1 MYVQPSMTSTVAGVV
16 AAISRPASTGPAS
29 CVSWLAPDR
38 TALTLA
44 TACSSS
50 PATSG
55 TTSRDEAK
63 YGAAKIPIANVVAS
77 SAANERCPVLCR
89 IGMTSISGPRAASEM
104 SIVFFAPSFAITVPA
119 GMPKIAIG
127 SISTASAKPIF
138 AVEPVVMRTKN
149 GSATNVIDEPVNET
163 SSAVSS
169 PTSERFFHMAGQNKT
184 YVRFCQVATI
194 SPVPKVTQEHLDA
207 RRAEILDGARRA
219 FAEHGYE
226 GATVARLEEA
236 TGLSRGAIFHYF
248 ENKNDLFV
256 ELAMEMNTRF
266 GDILIDAGLHDAFR
280 ALAAESP
287 EWLAVLIETE
297 SRMRHDDD
305 FVRRFEAK
313 AADTGPRI
321 QEWFEQQQAE
331 GKLRADVSWLE
342 LGRFTT
348 AVLNGLALRIAGGD
362 PFDVEAMLQLLDS
375 AIAAPRKPRKVN
387 RPRQVAKKR

>member
-1 MYVQPSMTSTVAGVV
+1 
-16 AAISRPASTGPAS
+16 
-29 CVSWLAPDR
+29 
-38 TALTLA
+38 
-44 TACSSS
+44 
-50 PATSG
+50 
-55 TTSRDEAK
+55 
-63 YGAAKIPIANVVAS
+63 
-77 SAANERCPVLCR
+77 
-89 IGMTSISGPRAASEM
+89 
-104 SIVFFAPSFAITVPA
+104 
-119 GMPKIAIG
+119 
-127 SISTASAKPIF
+127 
-138 AVEPVVMRTKN
+138 
-149 GSATNVIDEPVNET
+149 
-163 SSAVSS
+163 
-169 PTSERFFHMAGQNKT
+169 
-184 YVRFCQVATI
+184 
-194 SPVPKVTQEHLDA
+194 VPKVTQEHLDA

-266 GDILIDAGLHDAFR
+266 GDILLDAGLHDAFR

-297 SRMRHDDD
+297 SRMRHDKD

-331 GKLRADVSWLE
+331 GNLRADVSSLE

-387 RPRQVAKKR
+387 RSRPVAKKR

>member
-1 MYVQPSMTSTVAGVV
+1 
-16 AAISRPASTGPAS
+16 
-29 CVSWLAPDR
+29 
-38 TALTLA
+38 
-44 TACSSS
+44 
-50 PATSG
+50 
-55 TTSRDEAK
+55 
-63 YGAAKIPIANVVAS
+63 
-77 SAANERCPVLCR
+77 
-89 IGMTSISGPRAASEM
+89 
-104 SIVFFAPSFAITVPA
+104 
-119 GMPKIAIG
+119 
-127 SISTASAKPIF
+127 
-138 AVEPVVMRTKN
+138 
-149 GSATNVIDEPVNET
+149 
-163 SSAVSS
+163 
-169 PTSERFFHMAGQNKT
+169 
-184 YVRFCQVATI
+184 
-194 SPVPKVTQEHLDA
+194 VPKVTQEHLDA

-297 SRMRHDDD
+297 SRMRHDED

-313 AADTGPRI
+313 SAGAGPRI

-348 AVLNGLALRIAGGD
+348 SLLNGLALRIAGGD
-362 PFDVEAMLQLLDS
+362 PFEVEAMLQLLDS
-375 AIAAPRKPRKVN
+375 AIAAPRKTRKVN
-387 RPRQVAKKR
+387 RPRPVAKKR